1 MCMGVGELFPVFVI
15 SLTFL
20 LVTSPLWFL
29 KVKIESLIEICGS
42 CDGVRE
48 KELSAAKNYET
59 APAHVVH
66 SRTIFEIVRL
76 YQPSG
81 EIQSTFQTR
90 MSDNW

>member
-1 MCMGVGELFPVFVI
+1 MHGGGGAFPCLCHFFNIPIGYI
-15 SLTFL
+15 STMVSKSENRIF
-20 LVTSPLWFL
+20 
-29 KVKIESLIEICGS
+29 LIEICGS